1 MRRRA
6 FVTLLGS
13 AAVAWPLAARAQ
25 QPTLPIIGFLSST
38 SASQYAHVAVAFRQG
53 LKETGYVE
61 GQNVAIESRWA
72 EGQYDRLP
80 ALVADLVARQVA
92 VIAAIGGTPS
102 VMAAKAATTTIPI
115 VFFTADD
122 PVRLGVVAS
131 LSRPSSNL
139 TGVTAM
145 AIELEAKRLELL
157 HELVPNATA
166 VALLINPSNP
176 QSEAQSKNMLAA
188 VGTRGLQLHIL
199 EASSERDF
207 ETAFATLLKLR
218 AGALVVGADA
228 FFYSRRE
235 QLVALASRHA
245 VPAVYPWP
253 EYPAAGGLM
262 SYGPSVT
269 DAYRQVGV
277 YTGQILKGAK
287 PSDLP
292 IVQPTRFQLVINL
305 KSAKALGLE
314 VPPMLLARAD
324 EVIE

>member
-1 MRRRA
+1 MRRRE
-6 FVTLLGS
+6 FITLLGS
-13 AAVAWPLAARAQ
+13 AAVAWPLTARTQ
-25 QPTLPIIGFLSST
+25 QPTLPIIGFLSNT
-38 SASQYAHVAVAFRQG
+38 SASQAHIAAAFRQG
-53 LKETGYVE
+53 LKETGHVE

-80 ALVADLVARQVA
+80 ALAADLVARQVA
-92 VIAAIGGTPS
+92 VSAAIGGTPS
-102 VMAAKAATTTIPI
+102 VMAAQAATTTIPI
-115 VFFTADD
+115 VFFIADD

-131 LSRPSSNL
+131 LSHPSSNL
-139 TGVTAM
+139 TGVTGM
-145 AIELEAKRLELL
+145 AVELEAKRLELL
-157 HELVPNATA
+157 HELVPNATS

-176 QSEAQSKNMLAA
+176 QSETQSKNMLAA
-188 VGTRGLQLHIL
+188 VGARGLQLHIL

-218 AGALVVGADA
+218 TGALVVGADA

-262 SYGPSVT
+262 SYGPSIT

-305 KSAKALGLE
+305 KSAKTLGLE